1 MSKPN
6 QMYLAILAVSMVLIL
21 AYMYMC
27 RCYQDQ
33 QLAVKDSVS
42 IWGKMG
48 KIIGVQSE
56 QTDEDCESDNFL
68 DMEGY
73 LESRRACLLKHCGDV
88 CTTTKTESGKS
99 MILQSENFQSINLIH
114 KVCYIF

>member
-6 QMYLAILAVSMVLIL
+6 QMYLAVLAVSMVLIL

-48 KIIGVQSE
+48 EIIGFQSE
-56 QTDEDCESDNFL
+56 QIDEDCESDT
-68 DMEGY
+68 
-73 LESRRACLLKHCGDV
+73 DV
-88 CTTTKTESGKS
+88 FEFVVYNCIVMLS
-99 MILQSENFQSINLIH
+99 
-114 KVCYIF
+114 YIFNLRYREYI

>member
-6 QMYLAILAVSMVLIL
+6 QMYLAILAVSMALIL

-48 KIIGVQSE
+48 EIIGLQSE
-56 QTDEDCESDNFL
+56 QIDADCESDNFL

-73 LESRRACLLKHCGDV
+73 LESRRKCLLKHCGDV
-88 CTTTKTESGKS
+88 CSTTKNDSGKS
-99 MILQSENFQSINLIH
+99 MI
-114 KVCYIF
+114 